1 MSNYI
6 GDMPAFQAVKIAA
19 TAAGHRLA
27 AWQPVGAREASDC
40 APHTFKAQCA
50 NPGCELVVR
59 ASAATK
65 ISDRVAFSG
74 CPVPSGAGLFA
85 L

>member
-6 GDMPAFQAVKIAA
+6 NEAPAFQTVKIAA
-19 TAAGHRLA
+19 TAGGHRLA
-27 AWQPVGAREASDC
+27 AWKPVSAREAADC

-50 NPGCELVVR
+50 NAGCDLVVR

>member
-6 GDMPAFQAVKIAA
+6 TEAPAFQTVKIAA
-19 TAAGHRLA
+19 TAGGHRLS
-27 AWQPVGAREASDC
+27 AWGPVGTREAADC
-40 APHTFKAQCA
+40 APNTLKASCA
-50 NPGCELVVR
+50 NAGCDLVVR

-65 ISDRVAFSG
+65 ISDRMAFAA